1 MFRQF
6 GWMEILLVLLIAL
19 LIFGP
24 SKLPEL
30 AKSLGKA
37 IRELRTNLSAE
48 DDTGA
53 DESDQGAGKGE

>member
-6 GWMEILLVLLIAL
+6 GWPEILLLLLIAL

-30 AKSLGKA
+30 AKAIGKT
-37 IRELRTNLSAE
+37 IRELRQGMAE
-48 DDTGA
+48 DD
-53 DESDQGAGKGE
+53 ENGEPLSGDS